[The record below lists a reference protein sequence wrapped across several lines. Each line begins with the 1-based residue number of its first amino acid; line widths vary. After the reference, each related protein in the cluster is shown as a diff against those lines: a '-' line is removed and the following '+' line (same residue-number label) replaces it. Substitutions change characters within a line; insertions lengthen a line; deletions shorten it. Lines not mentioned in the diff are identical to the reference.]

1 MIYKIP
7 VLAQYQE
14 PYIFIEKEL
23 DGAKASLNECLAVSC
38 VANSWAE
45 IAEFC
50 QVNGLEFVADD
61 SQSGESTV
69 YEVQY
74 RFSRRGQA
82 HKVIIT
88 EQPDTE
94 HVQVIRTGRVIWDE

>member
-23 DGAKASLNECLAVSC
+23 DKAKSLLNECLAVSC

-45 IAEFC
+45 MAEFC
-50 QVNGLEFVADD
+50 QVNGFGFVEDD
-61 SQSGESTV
+61 SQNNESAV
-69 YEVQY
+69 YEVRY
-74 RFSRRGQA
+74 RFSREGPA
-82 HKVIIT
+82 HQVIIT